1 MAANGNGEQ
10 KRLVARA
17 TEMAQ
22 LKRVFQDTR
31 ADKGGRGRLVL
42 LTGDVGV
49 GKTALAEAFLGHI
62 RAEDPRAITL
72 TARCVEERSDLRP
85 YGPFRDL
92 VAQLGGR
99 TDDPLITA
107 ALRKEVPGWLT
118 NAAPSAGR
126 NALFDQF
133 MALCRSLARQRPLAV
148 FIDDLQWTDRSSLDL
163 LARLGTA
170 LPSLP
175 LVIFASYE
183 PPDSEVAV
191 SVAGVKKR
199 VGANVVELGVRKLE
213 PDAVLK
219 MAEQVLDGSLADELG
234 IWIVEAG
241 QGSPLRVEQLL
252 RWLAER
258 RTIKKRLF
266 KFSVRESDLPPKNK
280 KIEEIILGRLDGQE
294 PNLRWTLEAAAVAG
308 PVIDSTVVASQAGK
322 KQGEVRQQ
330 LELAT
335 RLGLLE
341 KRGERR
347 WASGHNSARFGFAHP
362 LVRRVIGKRASGKR
376 GEHLIGR
383 AAATLEKLAGG
394 ASGEIADVIAS
405 LYLRVDAPA
414 KVFEWSLKAADLCE
428 RLYAL
433 YEIEDYLRSA
443 VRTSETEPER
453 LQIENRLAAVYGA
466 TGREPEA
473 EAILEKVYERAAEL
487 DDTSLAVTAGTMV
500 GWLRLER
507 GVPPIE
513 ISAIAGSL
521 VDGARTKE
529 LAAELVMALD
539 LATVVA
545 ERVGRAEEAL
555 LMAEEALY
563 VAEQSGSAEIV
574 ANAAYRLARVHISW
588 GNPEDGR
595 SLADRALEVYGQVD
609 DLGGADV

>member
-1 MAANGNGEQ
+1 MGASGSGER

-17 TEMAQ
+17 TELAQ
-22 LKRVFQDTR
+22 LHRVFLETR
-31 ADKGGRGRLVL
+31 AEHGGRGRLVI

-49 GKTALAEAFLGHI
+49 GKTALAEALLGAI
-62 RAEDPRAITL
+62 ADEDPRAITL
-72 TARCVEERSDLRP
+72 GVRCAKGHSQLRP

-92 VAQLGGR
+92 IAQLSGR
-99 TDDPLITA
+99 TDDSVVGA
-107 ALRKEVPGWLT
+107 ALRKDVPGWLP

-133 MALCRSLARQRPLAV
+133 LNLCRTLARQRPLALL
-148 FIDDLQWTDRSSLDL
+148 IDDLQWGDRSSLDL

-170 LPSLP
+170 LPALP
-175 LVIFASYE
+175 VVVIGTYE
-183 PPDSEVAV
+183 ATESEIAV
-191 SVAGVKKR
+191 SLKGVQQR
-199 VGANVVELGVRKLE
+199 VGPNGLEFGVRKLE
-213 PDAVLK
+213 PDAVIK
-219 MAEQVLDGSLADELG
+219 MAEQVIDGSCSDELG
-234 IWIVEAG
+234 DWIVEAA
-241 QGSPLRVEQLL
+241 QGSPLRAEQLL
-252 RWLAER
+252 LWLAER
-258 RTIKKRLF
+258 KVIKKRLF
-266 KFSVRESDLPPKNK
+266 KHTVRESELPPKDRRT
-280 KIEEIILGRLDGQE
+280 EDVMLGRIDTQE

-322 KQGEVRQQ
+322 KQGEVHQQ

-335 RLGLLE
+335 SLGILQ
-341 KRGERR
+341 RVGERR
-347 WASGHNSARFGFAHP
+347 WATGHRSYRYQFAHP
-362 LVRRVIGKRASGKR
+362 LMRTVIGDRATGKR
-376 GEHLIGR
+376 REHLIGR
-383 AAATLEKLAGG
+383 AAGVLEKLGG
-394 ASGEIADVIAS
+394 PAVNEIADEIAT
-405 LYLRVDAPA
+405 LYLSVDAPA
-414 KVFEWSLKAADLCE
+414 KVHEWSLKAADLCE

-443 VRTSETEPER
+443 VRTADVELER

-473 EAILEKVYERAAEL
+473 EAILEKVYERTVEL
-487 DDTSLAVTAGTMV
+487 NEKSLAVIAGTMV

-521 VDGARTKE
+521 VDAARTAE

-563 VAEQSGSAEIV
+563 VAEHSGSAEIV

-588 GNPEDGR
+588 G
-595 SLADRALEVYGQVD
+595 
-609 DLGGADV
+609 